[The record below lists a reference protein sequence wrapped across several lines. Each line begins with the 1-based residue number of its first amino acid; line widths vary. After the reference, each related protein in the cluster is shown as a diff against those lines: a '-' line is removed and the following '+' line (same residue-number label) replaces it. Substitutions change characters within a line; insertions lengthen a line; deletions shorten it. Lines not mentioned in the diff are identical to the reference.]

1 MRLPNGLLSPV
12 LFFLFHCH
20 IQFNRIQ
27 ADHLQLSAAVRA
39 FDNVAFVS
47 IFVYLNFSIA
57 FGTSPSWHLRNPPI
71 DFAPRPLYC
80 CRANQQ
86 NYLNRNEMDLQELK
100 MERSSTLTNSLF
112 VHVTTSVFVAANIN
126 AILAVMNSFVS
137 SVN

>member
-39 FDNVAFVS
+39 FYNVAFVC
-47 IFVYLNFSIA
+47 IFVYLNFSIT

-71 DFAPRPLYC
+71 DFAPRPCIAAALL
-80 CRANQQ
+80 NQQ
-86 NYLNRNEMDLQELK
+86 NYLNRNDMDLQELK
-100 MERSSTLTNSLF
+100 MQGSGYYALGDLATKARSLKGAQRL
-112 VHVTTSVFVAANIN
+112 
-126 AILAVMNSFVS
+126 S
-137 SVN
+137 S